1 MKGRRDELVPTRRGA
16 IRAALAAAAALIA
29 ARLPRAR
36 SEVDRPPA
44 QRPRRPRWI
53 GHG

>member
-1 MKGRRDELVPTRRGA
+1 MKRRADQAAPTRRGA
-16 IRAALAAAAALIA
+16 LCAALAAAAALLA

-36 SEVDRPPA
+36 SGANPPPA
-44 QRPRRPRWI
+44 PRRPRWI